1 MIHTSMTYSPR
12 FSGVAIHWLS
22 GATRRSW
29 RRRRRRRRD
38 DDEEHCILDAR
49 VAPPRRRERV
59 RDIALADVA
68 LRGLHV
74 EARHAGRQGVVRR
87 LAGVMRVDQGG
98 ERLGVPVALLDKVNL
113 CGGT

>member
-1 MIHTSMTYSPR
+1 M
-12 FSGVAIHWLS
+12 L
-22 GATRRSW
+22 
-29 RRRRRRRRD
+29 RRR
-38 DDEEHCILDAR
+38 A
-49 VAPPRRRERV
+49 RRERV
-59 RDIALADVA
+59 RDIALADVALADVA